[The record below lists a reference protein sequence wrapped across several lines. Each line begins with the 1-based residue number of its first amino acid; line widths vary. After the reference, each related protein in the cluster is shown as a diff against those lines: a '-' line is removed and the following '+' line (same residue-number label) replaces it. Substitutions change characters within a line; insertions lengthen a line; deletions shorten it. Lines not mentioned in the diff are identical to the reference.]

1 MTDVDRAS
9 FVAPCKMVSQL
20 QSTLCLK
27 VKLFTMEANVLGCVT
42 FRIEGVS
49 ITVFMLEEAE
59 MRNISADDVSLI

>member
-1 MTDVDRAS
+1 M
-9 FVAPCKMVSQL
+9 
-20 QSTLCLK
+20 
-27 VKLFTMEANVLGCVT
+27 LGCVT

>member
-1 MTDVDRAS
+1 M
-9 FVAPCKMVSQL
+9 APCKMVSQL

-27 VKLFTMEANVLGCVT
+27 VKLSPWKTNVLGYVT